1 MPLLRCRVPHCEKAM
16 GSRKLLCSDHWSL
29 VPDELKRA
37 IWQEYRPHPLPGRE
51 TATPT
56 YLRLA
61 ARAVRV
67 ATERDRNNDL
77 DRDKHTGARK
87 R

>member
-1 MPLLRCRVPHCEKAM
+1 MAGGVVKCRVKFCDNPMA
-16 GSRKLLCSDHWSL
+16 SRQLLCSDHWSL
-29 VPDELKRA
+29 VPDELRRA
-37 IWQEYRPHPLPGRE
+37 IWQEYRPGQTRA
-51 TATPT
+51 TATLD

-67 ATERDRNNDL
+67 ATERDRNNEL
-77 DRDKHTGARK
+77 ERDRQTGERK